1 MQFTPED
8 EAALLALFRG
18 DGPKPLTDPTEPT
31 EPVEPTPAPPE
42 PHVWT
47 DAPVIDMQAN
57 NPTGLSH
64 AEWERLQNMART
76 HGGDHNGISRA
87 RK

>member
-57 NPTGLSH
+57 NPTGTPE
-64 AEWERLQNMART
+64 AEIRRRQNMARSF
-76 HGGDHNGISRA
+76 GGDSTVGRM
-87 RK
+87 RP

>member
-1 MQFTPED
+1 MRFTPED

-31 EPVEPTPAPPE
+31 EPVEPTPAPVE

-47 DAPVIDMQAN
+47 EAPVIDMQGN
-57 NPTGLSH
+57 TPKGTPE
-64 AEWERLQNMART
+64 AEIRRRQNMARSF
-76 HGGDHNGISRA
+76 GGDSTVGRM
-87 RK
+87 RP

>member
-18 DGPKPLTDPTEPT
+18 DGPKPLTDPTEPP
-31 EPVEPTPAPPE
+31 EPVEPTPAPVE

-57 NPTGLSH
+57 NPTGTPE
-64 AEWERLQNMART
+64 AEIRRRQNMARSF
-76 HGGDHNGISRA
+76 GGDSTVGRM
-87 RK
+87 RP